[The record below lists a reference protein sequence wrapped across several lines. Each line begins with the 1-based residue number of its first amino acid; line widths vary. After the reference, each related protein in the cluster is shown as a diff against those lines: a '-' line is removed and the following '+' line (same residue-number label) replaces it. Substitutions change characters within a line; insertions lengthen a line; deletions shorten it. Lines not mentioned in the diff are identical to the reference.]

1 MPVNIG
7 IDIMGGD
14 FAPAATLA
22 GVKLILPEL
31 SEDTQLTLFGDVVAI
46 QDYIAKENLDASKLN
61 IVHCTEVISMHEHP
75 TKAITKKLDASITKG
90 FVALKSGDIHAFT
103 GAGNTGAML
112 VGAMMSIKSIPGVVR
127 PSIASLIPKLKGGY
141 GIILDVGA
149 NADCRPDS
157 LVQFAILGSMYATEI
172 LGIENPKV
180 GLLSIGEEDE
190 KGNLTTQAANRLF
203 RENENINFYGNIEG
217 RDLFNEKVD
226 VIVCDGFVG
235 NIVLKM
241 AESFYDMVKSRSIE
255 DTFFNEF
262 NYEKY
267 GGSPI
272 LGLNKP
278 VIIGHGISNDIAI
291 KNMIAHAIEL
301 AKSGIEQ
308 KIQAAFN

>member
-7 IDIMGGD
+7 IDVMGGD
-14 FAPAATLA
+14 FAPAAILA

-31 SEDTQLTLFGDVVAI
+31 SSETQLTLFGDVAVI
-46 QDYIAKENLDASKLN
+46 QDYISKENLDATNLSV
-61 IVHCTEVISMHEHP
+61 IACTETISMNEHP
-75 TKAITKKLDASITKG
+75 TKAIKKLDASITKG
-90 FVALKSGDIHAFT
+90 FAALRAGRINAFA

-127 PSIASLIPKLKGGY
+127 PSIASLIPKLHGGY

-157 LVQFAILGSMYATEI
+157 LVQFAILGSIYATEI
-172 LGIENPKV
+172 LGIDNPKV
-180 GLLSIGEEDE
+180 GLLSIGEEDQ
-190 KGNLTTQAANRLF
+190 KGNLTTLAANNLF
-203 RENENINFYGNIEG
+203 RDNESINFFGNIEG
-217 RDLFNEKVD
+217 RDLFNDKVD

-241 AESFYDMVKSRSIE
+241 AESFYDLVKKRKIE
-255 DTFFNEF
+255 DEFFNEF

-272 LGLNKP
+272 LGLNQP

-301 AKSGIEQ
+301 AKSGIEE

>member
-1 MPVNIG
+1 
-7 IDIMGGD
+7 
-14 FAPAATLA
+14 
-22 GVKLILPEL
+22 
-31 SEDTQLTLFGDVVAI
+31 
-46 QDYIAKENLDASKLN
+46 
-61 IVHCTEVISMHEHP
+61 
-75 TKAITKKLDASITKG
+75 
-90 FVALKSGDIHAFT
+90 
-103 GAGNTGAML
+103 ML

-127 PSIASLIPKLKGGY
+127 PSIASLIPKLNGGY

-190 KGNLTTQAANRLF
+190 KGNLTTLAANNLF
-203 RENENINFYGNIEG
+203 RDNESINFYGNIEG
-217 RDLFNEKVD
+217 RDLFNDKVD

-241 AESFYDMVKSRSIE
+241 AESFYDLVKNRKIE
-255 DTFFNEF
+255 DEFFNEF

-301 AKSGIEQ
+301 AKSGIEE